1 VTWSRAEAAAAVA
14 LVLSELDPVV
24 SVFVTPPETLNPP
37 AYVVGYARIVMYD
50 QPSFAVDAAT
60 LTVSAVT
67 GANEVDRCDALLHDA
82 KVALNAD
89 PSLSGVAKHCRVMEQ
104 GNWRRLNIAGSEV
117 LAGDL
122 TVEIRM

>member
-1 VTWSRAEAAAAVA
+1 VTWERSTAAAAIVE
-14 LVLSELDPVV
+14 VLSQLDPAV

-37 AYVVGYARIVMYD
+37 AYVVGYIRSLLYD
-50 QPSFAVDAAT
+50 QSSFATDAAS

-67 GANEVDRCDALLHDA
+67 GANDVDRCDAMLRDA
-82 KVALNAD
+82 KVALHAD
-89 PSLSGVAKHCRVMEQ
+89 PSLAGAAQHCRVSEQ
-104 GNWRRLNIAGSEV
+104 GNWRRLNIAGSEL